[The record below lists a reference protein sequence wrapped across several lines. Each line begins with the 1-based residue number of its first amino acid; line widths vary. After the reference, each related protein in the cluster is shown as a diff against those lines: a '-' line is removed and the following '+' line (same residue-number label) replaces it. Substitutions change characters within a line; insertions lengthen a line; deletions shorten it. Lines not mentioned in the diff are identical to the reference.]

1 MRPDLWNTTPSDSSS
16 RVTFTVRGMTCR
28 HCAEAVD
35 LELRRIPGVQ
45 RVTIDLD
52 NGRVAVLSSSPL
64 SAAAVSD
71 VLREIGHPVDGIR

>member
-1 MRPDLWNTTPSDSSS
+1 MRPDLWSTTPSESSS

-52 NGRVAVLSSSPL
+52 DDRVAVLSSSPL
-64 SAAAVSD
+64 TASAVSD
-71 VLREIGHPVDGIR
+71 VLREIGHPADD

>member
-1 MRPDLWNTTPSDSSS
+1 MRPDLWSTTPSESSS
-16 RVTFTVRGMTCR
+16 RVTVTVRGMTCR

-52 NGRVAVLSSSPL
+52 DGRVAVLSSTPV
-64 SAAAVSD
+64 SASAISD
-71 VLREIGHPVDGIR
+71 VLREVGHPVDGH